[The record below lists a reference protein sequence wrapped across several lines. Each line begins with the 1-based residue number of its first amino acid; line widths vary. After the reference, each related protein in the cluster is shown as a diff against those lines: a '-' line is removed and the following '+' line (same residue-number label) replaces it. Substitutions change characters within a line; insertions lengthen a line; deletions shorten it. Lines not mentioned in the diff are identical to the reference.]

1 VSGNE
6 LRLELRYILE
16 RIRKRVSVAKS
27 LSGSSWWPKDVEVPP
42 GERFLIVAPHPDD
55 DVIRCGGTILKLLA
69 VGKSV
74 RIAHLSL

>member
-1 VSGNE
+1 
-6 LRLELRYILE
+6 
-16 RIRKRVSVAKS
+16 
-27 LSGSSWWPKDVEVPP
+27 
-42 GERFLIVAPHPDD
+42 LIVAPHPDD